1 MAQVEEDLN
10 KKYLSDT
17 LIPAPLPLLAG
28 EGERGDGGVK
38 RLVTVSA
45 ER

>member
-1 MAQVEEDLN
+1 MAQVAKDLN

-28 EGERGDGGVK
+28 EGERGDGVMEC
-38 RLVTVSA
+38 LFMVSA
-45 ER
+45 EK